1 MLGIVE
7 KIVTWLYEYFQKR
20 RSLETELEGL
30 KAGLRMTMIWKHLD
44 APLHTLRDFFIR
56 NPRLLEKSFENMLFV
71 NRWLMDQHW
80 QAFGSDSGIWTKERW
95 DQLHLD
101 ANSLQ
106 AA

>member
-30 KAGLRMTMIWKHLD
+30 KAGLMMTMISNHLD
-44 APLHTLRDFFIR
+44 APLHALRDFFIR
-56 NPRLLEKSFENMLFV
+56 NPRLLEKNVENRLFV
-71 NRWLMDQHW
+71 NRWLMDPHW
-80 QAFGSDSGIWTKERW
+80 QAFGSVSGMWTKEHW
-95 DQLHLD
+95 DQLRLD
-101 ANSLQ
+101 ANSLR